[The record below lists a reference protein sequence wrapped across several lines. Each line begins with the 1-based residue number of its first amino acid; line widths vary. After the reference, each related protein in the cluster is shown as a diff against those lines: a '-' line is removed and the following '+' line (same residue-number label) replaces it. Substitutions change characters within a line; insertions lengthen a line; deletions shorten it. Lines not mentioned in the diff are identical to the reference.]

1 MIATS
6 KISTQGLQINN
17 SSGGNNKF
25 IPTISSN
32 NIIKNVK
39 RNSSKNVH
47 KPDND
52 MNKLNDYSKISLD
65 FENNFLKNLG
75 DSYKESINILN
86 DTYKNS
92 VSDLDNSYK
101 SSIQNLEN
109 TYNISK
115 KNLSNGYNKSKK
127 ILETNFDTAFTY
139 LKTNFEIKQKLDREK
154 EKQIRRDEVEK
165 KNQQNKLLK
174 LNKEQKYT
182 LENDNKQISWNDY
195 IEKRKE
201 QISNDIHIQ
210 NKLEKSQIQ
219 KEIKITNQLKKN
231 NIIESIPDISEFFL
245 HKKIDSDEYKYALN
259 IYSGIDSAKTQLYK
273 NNRPSISYTDD
284 LEMSQ
289 GYINWK
295 NVEYITNSTFIM
307 FVLYS
312 NECKNDELQTE
323 LIKKNFLGNVKV
335 SDLKVLD
342 TKFEYCKNPTV
353 IINEQEIKFQYQILL
368 KCKVDKKIELNSN
381 INISWLLEF

>member
-17 SSGGNNKF
+17 SSRGNNKF

-39 RNSSKNVH
+39 RNSSKYVH

-92 VSDLDNSYK
+92 ASDLDNSYK
-101 SSIQNLEN
+101 ASINNLEN

-115 KNLSNGYNKSKK
+115 KNLSNGYKKSKK

-165 KNQQNKLLK
+165 KINK
-174 LNKEQKYT
+174 
-182 LENDNKQISWNDY
+182 
-195 IEKRKE
+195 
-201 QISNDIHIQ
+201 
-210 NKLEKSQIQ
+210 
-219 KEIKITNQLKKN
+219 TN
-231 NIIESIPDISEFFL
+231 
-245 HKKIDSDEYKYALN
+245 Y
-259 IYSGIDSAKTQLYK
+259 
-273 NNRPSISYTDD
+273 
-284 LEMSQ
+284 
-289 GYINWK
+289 
-295 NVEYITNSTFIM
+295 
-307 FVLYS
+307 
-312 NECKNDELQTE
+312 
-323 LIKKNFLGNVKV
+323 
-335 SDLKVLD
+335 
-342 TKFEYCKNPTV
+342 
-353 IINEQEIKFQYQILL
+353 
-368 KCKVDKKIELNSN
+368 
-381 INISWLLEF
+381 

>member
-127 ILETNFDTAFTY
+127 I
-139 LKTNFEIKQKLDREK
+139 
-154 EKQIRRDEVEK
+154 
-165 KNQQNKLLK
+165 
-174 LNKEQKYT
+174 